1 MLNYNKVYELTK
13 DLNILYVEDDLN
25 FAKET
30 SEVFDELF
38 DKVDMAYD
46 GEEAI
51 TKYLKYYE
59 SNNKYYDIVI
69 TDISMPKQNGLSLI
83 ECIYKIN
90 KSQNII
96 VISAHNNS
104 ENLFELV
111 NMGIEQFLLKPL
123 DFSKVLQTIYD
134 CALKLKNTSFYVKEK
149 EVIILSDNFTY
160 NKKEQILYKNQKIVK
175 LTKKESKLLQIL
187 IKNGSKISTFNEIYS
202 ILWVNNSYVASQ
214 ELLKPIISRFRKKL
228 PENKLENLY
237 GLGYKLSF

>member
-1 MLNYNKVYELTK
+1 MLNYNKVYELSK

-30 SEVFDELF
+30 SEVFNELF
-38 DKVDMAYD
+38 EKVDMAYN

-51 TKYLKYYE
+51 AKYLKYYE
-59 SNNKYYDIVI
+59 SRDKYYDIVI
-69 TDISMPKQNGLSLI
+69 TDISMPKQNGISLI
-83 ECIYKIN
+83 ECIYKIH
-90 KSQNII
+90 KPQNII
-96 VISAHNNS
+96 VISAHNSS

-123 DFSKVLQTIYD
+123 DFNKLLQTIYD
-134 CALKLKNTSFYVKEK
+134 CALKLKKTSKYVNEK
-149 EVIILSDNFTY
+149 EVVILSDNFTY
-160 NKKEQILYKNQKIVK
+160 NKKEQILYKNQKIIK
-175 LTKKESKLLQIL
+175 LTKKEFELLKIL

-202 ILWVNNSYVASQ
+202 LLWANNPHVASQ

-228 PENKLENLY
+228 PDNKLENLY